1 MIFDYTS
8 FYISCNYHGRLIRY
22 DVIKLDY
29 ESYLVKV
36 FDDKS
41 NEMSDSNLLVKIS
54 EFQLTRSDFLQAF
67 EKDGFALA
75 KKNNRP
81 PTFDNYLYISCQ
93 LHRNGIS

>member
-8 FYISCNYHGRLIRY
+8 FYLSCNYHGRLIRY

-41 NEMSDSNLLVKIS
+41 NEMSDSNLLVQVS
-54 EFQLTRSDFLQAF
+54 EF
-67 EKDGFALA
+67 
-75 KKNNRP
+75 
-81 PTFDNYLYISCQ
+81 
-93 LHRNGIS
+93 